1 MACDHGSVQS
11 KSDAYGLL
19 QHYLATLA
27 YRTQKAL
34 SGAPEDFASFRAGH
48 GIRSPGEII
57 RHMTTLLRYAQTC
70 FVEAPD
76 TPAIEHDD
84 DIAQFHRAIEQ
95 LAETFHNMTPPRGG
109 LSLEQLLQGPL
120 ADAMTHAGQITMLRR
135 LAGSPVAPE
144 SFIDADIHSSVP
156 RRTTNPTE
164 K

>member
-1 MACDHGSVQS
+1 M
-11 KSDAYGLL
+11 SDAYGLL

-34 SGAPEDFASFRAGH
+34 SDAPENFASFRAGH
-48 GIRSPGEII
+48 GVRSPGEILQ
-57 RHMTTLLRYAQTC
+57 HMTTLLRYTQGC
-70 FVEAPD
+70 FMETSASRATD
-76 TPAIEHDD
+76 HDN

-95 LAETFHNMTPPRGG
+95 LAGTLHSMTPPRGG

-120 ADAMTHAGQITMLRR
+120 ADAMTHAGQLTMLRR
-135 LAGSPVAPE
+135 MAGSPVAPE

-156 RRTTNPTE
+156 RSTTNPTE